1 MSNVLFEIKSD
12 SFISNNFFFN
22 LKIAAQQR
30 YANFQRLL
38 WDQMRQIDQSRIFDP
53 NLYRQVRLMSIIG
66 TNALPPDQLDR
77 YNRIVNDMLAIFNS
91 ADICA
96 FEQPFKC
103 GLKLQ
108 PHLKTV
114 SDFLS
119 EIYGEKMI
127 ENFL

>member
-1 MSNVLFEIKSD
+1 MTNRDDKWIFSLQ
-12 SFISNNFFFN
+12 
-22 LKIAAQQR
+22 LLAQQR
-30 YANFQRLL
+30 YSDFQRLL
-38 WDQMRQIDQSRIFDP
+38 WEQMQQIDQSRIYDNF
-53 NLYRQVRLMSIIG
+53 LFRQVRLMSIIG

-114 SDFLS
+114 REGF
-119 EIYGEKMI
+119 
-127 ENFL
+127 